1 MIDTNL
7 NNGMATRLRER
18 PVARGISDSQTLD
31 IPVAL
36 EHLCAESYA
45 AGHGHRQVTL
55 FHQAPV
61 TLVLFAL
68 DTGGELPDNVA
79 QSVVSIQPLDSTLTM
94 HAAGADHPGLN
105 PRFLIP
111 DTIALNIFYF

>member
-18 PVARGISDSQTLD
+18 PVARGISDS
-31 IPVAL
+31 
-36 EHLCAESYA
+36 
-45 AGHGHRQVTL
+45 QVTL

-111 DTIALNIFYF
+111 DTIALNIFYCYNTLVKAMHFQCKTFSCTFCLR